1 VIDEGVEALYRAFA
15 GEPQPRSI
23 EVCQYCVSEREVLDL
38 LHTKLREIKPAP
50 LQSYAQSVTLT
61 SGAAEDFKYLLPRI
75 LDISVHERSWWPSHE
90 VVCASLARAGW
101 LAWPEPLVESVKDV
115 FRAALEK
122 AIAEIDGRWVDE
134 LICGF
139 ALAGLDVAPFLA
151 RLEAE
156 DARKALVKFYE
167 CNSQS
172 LMKGKL
178 GNAFWRGRK
187 DRAAPVIEWFGSPAV
202 RRIIDQYYGVV

>member
-1 VIDEGVEALYRAFA
+1 MIDEAVARLYRAFA
-15 GEPQPRSI
+15 GEPKPQSI
-23 EVCQYCVSEREVLDL
+23 EVCECCVSEREVFDL
-38 LHTKLREIKPAP
+38 LHTKLRELKPAQ

-75 LDISVHERSWWPSHE
+75 LDISTYDRAWWPSHE
-90 VVCASLARAGW
+90 VLCSSLARARW
-101 LAWPEPLVESVKDV
+101 LDWPAPLVESVKDV
-115 FRAALEK
+115 FSAALET
-122 AIAEIDGRWVDE
+122 AIAQVDGRWIDE

-167 CNSQS
+167 CNSHS

-178 GNAFWRGRK
+178 GNVFWRGQK
-187 DRAAPVIEWFGSPAV
+187 ANGVPVIAWFNAADVKGMIN
-202 RRIIDQYYGVV
+202 RYYGLA

>member
-1 VIDEGVEALYRAFA
+1 VIDEAVEGLYRAFA
-15 GEPQPRSI
+15 GAPKPRTI
-23 EVCQYCVSEREVLDL
+23 DVCKCCVSEREVFDL
-38 LHTKLREIKPAP
+38 LHTKLRDIKPAQM
-50 LQSYAQSVTLT
+50 QSYAQSVTLT

-75 LDISVHERSWWPSHE
+75 MDISTQERSWWPSHE
-90 VVCASLARAGW
+90 VVCASLARADW
-101 LAWPEPLVESVKDV
+101 LAWPAPLVASVKDV
-115 FRAALEK
+115 FWAALEK
-122 AIAEIDGRWVDE
+122 AIAEVDGRWVDE

-187 DRAAPVIEWFGSPAV
+187 DKAAPVVEWFGSPAV
-202 RRIIDQYYGVV
+202 SGMINRYYGLV